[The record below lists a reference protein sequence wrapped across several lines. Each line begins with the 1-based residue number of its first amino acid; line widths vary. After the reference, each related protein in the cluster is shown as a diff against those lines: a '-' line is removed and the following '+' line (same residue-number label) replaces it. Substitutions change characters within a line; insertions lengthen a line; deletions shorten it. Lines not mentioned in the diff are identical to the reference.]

1 MNTPQILTNPTTTL
15 HRLDV
20 YRLAV
25 EFRAAVVRWLPLRRA
40 ELSDQLDR
48 ASISIVLNI
57 AEGVGRSTPR
67 DQARTFTIARGSA
80 IECLAVL
87 DLLTLEPAAPNTT
100 NARATLIRVIAM
112 LTRLTRP
119 R

>member
-1 MNTPQILTNPTTTL
+1 MNTPQILTTPTTTL

-25 EFRAAVVRWLPLRRA
+25 EFRAHVIRWLPLRRA

-57 AEGVGRSTPR
+57 AEGVGRTTPR
-67 DQARTFTIARGSA
+67 DQARTFAIARGSA

-87 DLLTLEPAAPNTT
+87 DLLGLEATTLDTQS
-100 NARATLIRVIAM
+100 ARAALTRVIAM
-112 LTRLTRP
+112 LTRLTLR
-119 R
+119 

>member
-1 MNTPQILTNPTTTL
+1 MNSPQILTSPTTTL
-15 HRLDV
+15 HRLDA

-25 EFRAAVVRWLPLRRA
+25 EFRAHVVSWLPLRRA

-57 AEGVGRSTPR
+57 AEGVGRTTPR
-67 DQARTFTIARGSA
+67 DQARTFAIARGSA

-87 DLLTLEPAAPNTT
+87 DLLGLESTLETQPA
-100 NARATLIRVIAM
+100 RDLLIRVVAM
-112 LTRLTRP
+112 LTRLTLR